1 MSATTADL
9 IRYAEQGDAVKMK
22 DAMENILARKAYDA
36 LEGKRQ
42 EVAKDLV
49 RTANINKEQE

>member
-1 MSATTADL
+1 MTATTQDL
-9 IRYAEQGDAVKMK
+9 MRYASENDADKMK
-22 DAMENILARKAYDA
+22 STIETILARKAYDA

-49 RTANINKEQE
+49 RNASSKEQE